1 MLKGKVFI
9 VLLLLPFLFGC
20 SNEKN
25 KPQREVNIQKD
36 EYDLIGRRI
45 TSIDSIVSD
54 RKYGVVF
61 VFNYYDCGN
70 CVDLGFSVTKEIDSL
85 YHERKVAVIST
96 VGSSSFYQKR
106 NAYYEYVYADSKDLI
121 RKELKYIPTPI
132 MILMDS
138 LNTIR
143 NYILPGTSDKKEIIS
158 FIESVEN

>member
-1 MLKGKVFI
+1 MG
-9 VLLLLPFLFGC
+9 
-20 SNEKN
+20 
-25 KPQREVNIQKD
+25 
-36 EYDLIGRRI
+36 
-45 TSIDSIVSD
+45 
-54 RKYGVVF
+54 
-61 VFNYYDCGN
+61 
-70 CVDLGFSVTKEIDSL
+70 LGFSVTKEIDSL